1 MLYLIFFRCTG
12 FKSHSVTKNLTRY
25 SYFLK
30 LENKK
35 TMSLLTPDSGLLFW
49 MLISFGIVVFVL
61 AKFGFPI
68 ILKMVEERKEFIEDA
83 LLKAEKARTEL
94 DSVKAEAELI
104 LDKARKEHQQIMNEA
119 SQLRE
124 VLIQEAKTK
133 AIGEADKIIENARL
147 QIQNEK
153 DDAIRDIRKQV
164 AGLSVDIAE
173 KVLRNKLDKK
183 EEQFGMIQRL
193 IDEMNISKS

>member
-1 MLYLIFFRCTG
+1 
-12 FKSHSVTKNLTRY
+12 
-25 SYFLK
+25 
-30 LENKK
+30 
-35 TMSLLTPDSGLLFW
+35 MSLLTPDSGLLFW

-68 ILKMVEERKEFIEDA
+68 ILKMVDERKEFIEDA

-104 LDKARKEHQQIMNEA
+104 LDKARKEHQLIMNEA

-164 AGLSVDIAE
+164 AALSVDIAE
-173 KVLRNKLDKK
+173 KVLRSKLDKK
-183 EEQFGMIQRL
+183 DEQLGMIQRL

>member
-1 MLYLIFFRCTG
+1 
-12 FKSHSVTKNLTRY
+12 
-25 SYFLK
+25 
-30 LENKK
+30 
-35 TMSLLTPDSGLLFW
+35 MSLLTPDSGLLFW

-61 AKFGFPI
+61 AKFGFPV

-173 KVLRNKLDKK
+173 KVLRNKLDNK
-183 EEQFGMIQRL
+183 EEQLGMIQRL

>member
-1 MLYLIFFRCTG
+1 
-12 FKSHSVTKNLTRY
+12 
-25 SYFLK
+25 
-30 LENKK
+30 
-35 TMSLLTPDSGLLFW
+35 MSLLTPDSGLLFW

-68 ILKMVEERKEFIEDA
+68 ILKMVEERTNFIEES

-94 DSVKAEAELI
+94 DSVKVEAELI
-104 LDKARKEHQQIMNEA
+104 LEKARNEHQKIMNEA

-124 VLIQEAKTK
+124 ALIQEAKTK

-147 QIQNEK
+147 QIQSEK
-153 DDAIRDIRKQV
+153 EVAIRDIRKQV

-183 EEQFGMIQRL
+183 EEQLGLIQRL

>member
-1 MLYLIFFRCTG
+1 
-12 FKSHSVTKNLTRY
+12 
-25 SYFLK
+25 
-30 LENKK
+30 
-35 TMSLLTPDSGLLFW
+35 MSLLTPDSGLLFW

-68 ILKMVEERKEFIEDA
+68 ILKMVEERTNFIEES

-104 LDKARKEHQQIMNEA
+104 LEKARNEHQQIMNEA

-124 VLIQEAKTK
+124 ALIQEAKTK

-173 KVLRNKLDKK
+173 KVLRSKLEKK
-183 EEQFGMIQRL
+183 EEQLGMIQRL

>member
-1 MLYLIFFRCTG
+1 
-12 FKSHSVTKNLTRY
+12 
-25 SYFLK
+25 
-30 LENKK
+30 
-35 TMSLLTPDSGLLFW
+35 MSLLTPDSGLLFW

-68 ILKMVEERKEFIEDA
+68 ILKMVEERTNFIEES

-94 DSVKAEAELI
+94 DGVKAEAELI
-104 LDKARKEHQQIMNEA
+104 LEKARNEHQQIMNEA

-124 VLIQEAKTK
+124 ALIQEAKIK

-147 QIQNEK
+147 QIQSEK
-153 DDAIRDIRKQV
+153 EVAIRDIRKQV

-183 EEQFGMIQRL
+183 EEQLGMIQRL

>member
-1 MLYLIFFRCTG
+1 
-12 FKSHSVTKNLTRY
+12 
-25 SYFLK
+25 
-30 LENKK
+30 
-35 TMSLLTPDSGLLFW
+35 MSLLTPDSGLLFW

-68 ILKMVEERKEFIEDA
+68 ILKMVEERTNFIEES

-104 LDKARKEHQQIMNEA
+104 LEKARNEHQQIMNEA

-124 VLIQEAKTK
+124 ALIQEAKTK

-147 QIQNEK
+147 QIQHEK
-153 DDAIRDIRKQV
+153 EAAIRDIRKQV

-173 KVLRNKLDKK
+173 KVLRSKLEKK
-183 EEQFGMIQRL
+183 EEQLGMIQRL

>member
-1 MLYLIFFRCTG
+1 
-12 FKSHSVTKNLTRY
+12 
-25 SYFLK
+25 
-30 LENKK
+30 
-35 TMSLLTPDSGLLFW
+35 

-68 ILKMVEERKEFIEDA
+68 ILKMVEERTNFIEES

-104 LDKARKEHQQIMNEA
+104 LEKARNEHQKIMNEA

-124 VLIQEAKTK
+124 ALIQEAKTK

-147 QIQNEK
+147 QIQSEK
-153 DDAIRDIRKQV
+153 EVAIRDIRKQV

-183 EEQFGMIQRL
+183 EEQLGMIQRL

>member
-1 MLYLIFFRCTG
+1 
-12 FKSHSVTKNLTRY
+12 
-25 SYFLK
+25 
-30 LENKK
+30 
-35 TMSLLTPDSGLLFW
+35 MSLLTPDSGLLFW

-68 ILKMVEERKEFIEDA
+68 ILKMVEERTNFIEES

-104 LDKARKEHQQIMNEA
+104 LEKARNEHQQIMNEA

-124 VLIQEAKTK
+124 ALIQEAKTK

-147 QIQNEK
+147 QIQSEK
-153 DDAIRDIRKQV
+153 EVAIRDIRKQV

-173 KVLRNKLDKK
+173 KVLRNKLDNK

>member
-1 MLYLIFFRCTG
+1 
-12 FKSHSVTKNLTRY
+12 
-25 SYFLK
+25 
-30 LENKK
+30 
-35 TMSLLTPDSGLLFW
+35 MSLLTPDSGLLFW

-68 ILKMVEERKEFIEDA
+68 ILKMVEERTNFIVES

-94 DSVKAEAELI
+94 ESVKAEAELI
-104 LDKARKEHQQIMNEA
+104 LEKARNEHQQIMNEA

-124 VLIQEAKTK
+124 ALIQEAKTK

-147 QIQNEK
+147 QIQSEK

-183 EEQFGMIQRL
+183 EEQLGLIQRL

>member
-1 MLYLIFFRCTG
+1 
-12 FKSHSVTKNLTRY
+12 
-25 SYFLK
+25 
-30 LENKK
+30 
-35 TMSLLTPDSGLLFW
+35 MSLLTPDSGLLFW

-68 ILKMVEERKEFIEDA
+68 ILKMVDERKEFIEDA

-183 EEQFGMIQRL
+183 EEQLGLIQRL

>member
-1 MLYLIFFRCTG
+1 
-12 FKSHSVTKNLTRY
+12 
-25 SYFLK
+25 
-30 LENKK
+30 
-35 TMSLLTPDSGLLFW
+35 MSLLTPDSGLLFW

-94 DSVKAEAELI
+94 DSVKVEAEQI
-104 LDKARKEHQQIMNEA
+104 LEKARKEHQEIMNEA

-124 VLIQEAKTK
+124 ALIQEARTK

-147 QIQNEK
+147 QIQHEK
-153 DDAIRDIRKQV
+153 EAAIRDIRKQV

-173 KVLRNKLDKK
+173 KVLRSKLEKK
-183 EEQFGMIQRL
+183 EEQLGMIQRL

>member
-1 MLYLIFFRCTG
+1 
-12 FKSHSVTKNLTRY
+12 
-25 SYFLK
+25 
-30 LENKK
+30 
-35 TMSLLTPDSGLLFW
+35 MSLLTPDSGLLFW

-68 ILKMVEERKEFIEDA
+68 ILKMVEERTNFIEES

-104 LDKARKEHQQIMNEA
+104 LEKARKEHQQIMNEA

-124 VLIQEAKTK
+124 ALIQEAKTK

-147 QIQNEK
+147 QIQSEK
-153 DDAIRDIRKQV
+153 EVAIRDIRKQV

-183 EEQFGMIQRL
+183 EEQLGMIQRL
-193 IDEMNISKS
+193 IDEMNIPKS

>member
-1 MLYLIFFRCTG
+1 
-12 FKSHSVTKNLTRY
+12 
-25 SYFLK
+25 
-30 LENKK
+30 
-35 TMSLLTPDSGLLFW
+35 MSLLTPDSGLLFW

-164 AGLSVDIAE
+164 AALSVDIAE
-173 KVLRNKLDKK
+173 KVLRSKLDKK
-183 EEQFGMIQRL
+183 DEQLGMIQRL

>member
-1 MLYLIFFRCTG
+1 
-12 FKSHSVTKNLTRY
+12 
-25 SYFLK
+25 
-30 LENKK
+30 
-35 TMSLLTPDSGLLFW
+35 MSLLTPDSGLLFW

-68 ILKMVEERKEFIEDA
+68 ILKMVEERTNFIEES

-104 LDKARKEHQQIMNEA
+104 LEKARNEHQQIMNEA

-124 VLIQEAKTK
+124 ALIQEAKTK

>member
-1 MLYLIFFRCTG
+1 
-12 FKSHSVTKNLTRY
+12 
-25 SYFLK
+25 
-30 LENKK
+30 
-35 TMSLLTPDSGLLFW
+35 MSLLTPDSGLLFW

-68 ILKMVEERKEFIEDA
+68 ILKMVEERTNFIEES

-94 DSVKAEAELI
+94 DSVKAEAALI
-104 LDKARKEHQQIMNEA
+104 LEKARNEHQQIMNEA

-124 VLIQEAKTK
+124 ALIQEAKTK

-147 QIQNEK
+147 QIQSEK
-153 DDAIRDIRKQV
+153 EVAIRDIRKQV

-183 EEQFGMIQRL
+183 EEQLGMIQRL

>member
-1 MLYLIFFRCTG
+1 
-12 FKSHSVTKNLTRY
+12 
-25 SYFLK
+25 
-30 LENKK
+30 
-35 TMSLLTPDSGLLFW
+35 MSLLTPDSGLLFW

-124 VLIQEAKTK
+124 ALIQEAKTK

-147 QIQNEK
+147 QIQSEK
-153 DDAIRDIRKQV
+153 EVAIRDIRKQV

-173 KVLRNKLDKK
+173 KVLRSKLEKK
-183 EEQFGMIQRL
+183 EEQLGMIQRL

>member
-1 MLYLIFFRCTG
+1 
-12 FKSHSVTKNLTRY
+12 
-25 SYFLK
+25 
-30 LENKK
+30 
-35 TMSLLTPDSGLLFW
+35 MSLLTPDSGLLFW

-183 EEQFGMIQRL
+183 EEQLGMIQRL

>member
-1 MLYLIFFRCTG
+1 
-12 FKSHSVTKNLTRY
+12 
-25 SYFLK
+25 
-30 LENKK
+30 
-35 TMSLLTPDSGLLFW
+35 MSLLTPDSGLLFW

-68 ILKMVEERKEFIEDA
+68 ILKMVEERTNFIEES

-104 LDKARKEHQQIMNEA
+104 LEKARNEHQQIMNEA

-124 VLIQEAKTK
+124 ALIQEARTK
-133 AIGEADKIIENARL
+133 AISEADKIIENARL
-147 QIQNEK
+147 QIQHEK
-153 DDAIRDIRKQV
+153 EAAIRDIRKQV

-173 KVLRNKLDKK
+173 KVLRSKLEKK
-183 EEQFGMIQRL
+183 EEQLGMIQRL

>member
-1 MLYLIFFRCTG
+1 
-12 FKSHSVTKNLTRY
+12 
-25 SYFLK
+25 
-30 LENKK
+30 
-35 TMSLLTPDSGLLFW
+35 MSLLTPDSGLLFW

-104 LDKARKEHQQIMNEA
+104 LDKARKEHQLIMNEA

-164 AGLSVDIAE
+164 AALSVDIAE
-173 KVLRNKLDKK
+173 KVLRSKLDKK
-183 EEQFGMIQRL
+183 DEQLGMIQRL

>member
-1 MLYLIFFRCTG
+1 
-12 FKSHSVTKNLTRY
+12 
-25 SYFLK
+25 
-30 LENKK
+30 
-35 TMSLLTPDSGLLFW
+35 MSLLTPDSGLLFW

-68 ILKMVEERKEFIEDA
+68 ILKMVEERTNFIEES

-94 DSVKAEAELI
+94 DSVKVEAELI
-104 LDKARKEHQQIMNEA
+104 LEKARKEHQEIMNEA

-124 VLIQEAKTK
+124 ALIQEAKTK

-147 QIQNEK
+147 QIQSEK
-153 DDAIRDIRKQV
+153 EVAIRDIRKQV

-173 KVLRNKLDKK
+173 KVLRSKLEKK
-183 EEQFGMIQRL
+183 EEQLGMIQRL

>member
-1 MLYLIFFRCTG
+1 
-12 FKSHSVTKNLTRY
+12 
-25 SYFLK
+25 
-30 LENKK
+30 
-35 TMSLLTPDSGLLFW
+35 MSLLTPDSGLLFW

-153 DDAIRDIRKQV
+153 NDAIRDIRKQV
-164 AGLSVDIAE
+164 AALSVDIAE
-173 KVLRNKLDKK
+173 KVLRSKLDKK
-183 EEQFGMIQRL
+183 DEQLGMIQRL

>member
-1 MLYLIFFRCTG
+1 
-12 FKSHSVTKNLTRY
+12 
-25 SYFLK
+25 
-30 LENKK
+30 
-35 TMSLLTPDSGLLFW
+35 MSLLTPDSGLLFW

-183 EEQFGMIQRL
+183 EEQLGLIQRL

>member
-1 MLYLIFFRCTG
+1 
-12 FKSHSVTKNLTRY
+12 
-25 SYFLK
+25 
-30 LENKK
+30 
-35 TMSLLTPDSGLLFW
+35 MSLLTPDSGLLFW

-68 ILKMVEERKEFIEDA
+68 ILKMVEERTNFIEES

-104 LDKARKEHQQIMNEA
+104 LEKARNEHQQIMNEA

-124 VLIQEAKTK
+124 ALIQEAKTK
-133 AIGEADKIIENARL
+133 AIGEADKIIENAKL
-147 QIQNEK
+147 QIQSEK
-153 DDAIRDIRKQV
+153 EIAIRDIRKQV

-183 EEQFGMIQRL
+183 EEQLGMIQRL
-193 IDEMNISKS
+193 IDEMNIPKS

>member
-1 MLYLIFFRCTG
+1 
-12 FKSHSVTKNLTRY
+12 
-25 SYFLK
+25 
-30 LENKK
+30 
-35 TMSLLTPDSGLLFW
+35 MSLLTPDSGLLFW

-61 AKFGFPI
+61 AKFGFPV
-68 ILKMVEERKEFIEDA
+68 ILKMVEERTNFIEES

-183 EEQFGMIQRL
+183 EEQLGLIQRL

>member
-1 MLYLIFFRCTG
+1 
-12 FKSHSVTKNLTRY
+12 
-25 SYFLK
+25 
-30 LENKK
+30 
-35 TMSLLTPDSGLLFW
+35 MSLLTPDSGLLFW

-68 ILKMVEERKEFIEDA
+68 ILKMVEERTNFIEES

-94 DSVKAEAELI
+94 DSVKVEAELI
-104 LDKARKEHQQIMNEA
+104 LEKARNEHQKIMNEA

-124 VLIQEAKTK
+124 ALIQEAKTK

-147 QIQNEK
+147 QIQSEK
-153 DDAIRDIRKQV
+153 EVAIRDIRKQV

-183 EEQFGMIQRL
+183 EEQLGMIQRL